1 MDFTL
6 NKKQSFWRYENAI
19 LTMMFFTFGFVFME
33 RLSIIY
39 LFPFIGPA
47 LKLSNGQIGM
57 IVSVLAVTWAVSGWV
72 FSSISDS
79 IGSKRKVLL
88 PVTLAFSA
96 LSFLSGI
103 VGSFV
108 SMIVVRG
115 LMGIAEGPVLPIAQS
130 AVIADSTPSRRGF
143 NAGFMQSSLG
153 LIGSTITPL
162 MVTMVATKY
171 SWNSAFY
178 LVGIPGLI
186 MFLVL
191 AKWMREPGQVK
202 NDPHAHKKITKAEM
216 KQVYKH
222 KNVWLCTLISA
233 FFMTWL
239 FAFTTFAPEYLTQ
252 VDHFNG
258 QQMGLIMAAI
268 GLGSFVWGFVA
279 PAISDRIGRKPTL
292 IIFAVIASLSPLSLA
307 LIHGSLGVMIVL
319 GFFTAVGQGCF
330 PLFMSI
336 IPGDSLPGGLV
347 ATAIGV
353 TQLVGELIGGTIAPS
368 LGGFAADAW
377 GLQAPLYIAFAGA
390 LVGAVIASG
399 LKETAPRKVGVIE
412 SSRLTNAQVQ
422 SVE

>member
-1 MDFTL
+1 M
-6 NKKQSFWRYENAI
+6 NQKQSFWRYENAI

-33 RLSIIY
+33 RLSIVY
-39 LFPFIGPA
+39 LLPFIGPD
-47 LKLSNGQIGM
+47 LKLSNAQIGM
-57 IVSVLAVTWAVSGWV
+57 IVSILAVCWAVSGWV

-79 IGSKRKVLL
+79 IGSKRKILL
-88 PVTLAFSA
+88 PITLAFSA
-96 LSFLSGI
+96 LSFLSGF
-103 VGSFV
+103 VSNFV
-108 SMIVVRG
+108 SMLVVRG

-130 AVIADSTPSRRGF
+130 AVIAESTPSRRGF
-143 NAGFMQSSLG
+143 NAGFMQSALG
-153 LIGSTITPL
+153 LIGSTVTPII
-162 MVTMVATKY
+162 VTMVATKH
-171 SWNSAFY
+171 SWHSAFY

-191 AKWMREPGQVK
+191 AKWMREPGKVK

-222 KNVWLCTLISA
+222 RNVWLCTIISA

-258 QQMGLIMAAI
+258 QQMGLIMGAI
-268 GLGSFVWGFVA
+268 GFGSFVWGFVA

-292 IIFAVIASLSPLSLA
+292 IIFSIIASLSPLCLA
-307 LIHGSLGVMIVL
+307 LVHGSLGLMMVL

-336 IPGDSLPGGLV
+336 IPGDSLPVGLV
-347 ATAIGV
+347 ATAISV

-377 GLQAPLYIAFAGA
+377 GLQAPLYIAFGGALAGA
-390 LVGAVIASG
+390 FIATG
-399 LKETAPRKVGVIE
+399 LKESAPAKAGVAEANPIVEIE
-412 SSRLTNAQVQ
+412 L
-422 SVE
+422 

>member
-1 MDFTL
+1 L
-6 NKKQSFWRYENAI
+6 NQKQSFWRYENAI

-57 IVSVLAVTWAVSGWV
+57 IVSVLAVTWAISGWV

-79 IGSKRKVLL
+79 IGSKRKILL
-88 PVTLAFSA
+88 PITLAFSV
-96 LSFLSGI
+96 LSFLSGT

-108 SMIVVRG
+108 SMIFVRG

-143 NAGFMQSSLG
+143 NAGFMQSALG
-153 LIGSTITPL
+153 LVGSTITPII
-162 MVTMVATKY
+162 VTMVATKY

-222 KNVWLCTLISA
+222 RNIWLSTIISA

-258 QQMGLIMAAI
+258 QEMGLIMAAI

-292 IIFAVIASLSPLSLA
+292 IIFSVIASLSPLSLA
-307 LIHGSLGVMIVL
+307 LIHASLGVMMVL

-336 IPGDSLPGGLV
+336 IPGDSLPVGLV
-347 ATAIGV
+347 ATAISI
-353 TQLVGELIGGTIAPS
+353 TQLVGELVGGTIAPS

-377 GLQAPLYIAFAGA
+377 GLQAPLYIAFGGA
-390 LVGAVIASG
+390 LVGALVATG

-412 SSRLTNAQVQ
+412 TSHLTNAQVQ
-422 SVE
+422 SAD